1 MKRYAGEA
9 FSDGNGYILWHHG
22 GLDGEGCGAGYIGGS
37 STGDSR
43 DVVYGVKA
51 DRWETGLLLEYE
63 DPGRWG
69 G

>member
-22 GLDGEGCGAGYIGGS
+22 GLDGAGGGAGYIGGNM
-37 STGDSR
+37 GDSR
-43 DVVYGVKA
+43 DVTYGVKD
-51 DRWETGLLLEYE
+51 DRWETGLRMEYE